1 MNIEA
6 IAQPESIDKED
17 ADWKE
22 AVMSSFH
29 LLSRATLPTGQIDAK
44 AVLNWEPKHRAFH
57 DSRIVACSW
66 RWMIGFHSQLVD
78 HSERYRQARLI
89 GTGSAVHRARDFEM
103 LHRSIMESVLPL
115 DKQKACELMSDHL
128 QRSAT
133 AAAQGL
139 QTEKKIR

>member
-1 MNIEA
+1 
-6 IAQPESIDKED
+6 
-17 ADWKE
+17 
-22 AVMSSFH
+22 MSSFH
-29 LLSRATLPTGQIDAK
+29 LLSRAPLPTGPSDAK

-66 RWMIGFHSQLVD
+66 LWMIGFHSLLVD

-89 GTGSAVHRARDFEM
+89 GTVSTVHRACDFEM
-103 LHRSIMESVLPL
+103 VHRSIMESVPSL

-128 QRSAT
+128 QRTAI